1 MISHYAYFCDGQA
14 ELCIEDQQPLGTTSW
29 DDEDPEAF
37 VEGNAFPAQAV
48 ENEDEWIDW
57 IDWIDWDNL

>member
-1 MISHYAYFCDGQA
+1 MTLRRLAK
-14 ELCIEDQQPLGTTSW
+14 LCIEDQQPLGTASW

-37 VEGNAFPAQAV
+37 VEGNAFPAQLV

-57 IDWIDWDNL
+57 VDWENR